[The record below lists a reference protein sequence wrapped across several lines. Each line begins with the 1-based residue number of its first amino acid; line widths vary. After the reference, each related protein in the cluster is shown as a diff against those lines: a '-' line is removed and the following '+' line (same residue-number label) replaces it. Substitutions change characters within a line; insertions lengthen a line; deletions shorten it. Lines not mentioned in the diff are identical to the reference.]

1 VVLLCPGYVILEIP
15 LEIRHSSVNVV
26 SGNFRGNKAFRAHG
40 GARKYTF
47 SRDPPRSANHYTQC
61 ALRQRL
67 RRTTFSANERA
78 PVTSFPWWHLATR
91 GALQAWRHEHA
102 RCPNFADAHVDVAF
116 IDSMAA
122 ITPLV
127 GLGMLPDLKREL
139 PLYLAA
145 ASNASALDKSD
156 VTTYTD
162 SLLKWWRVNGTSFPS
177 WAKAARIAFA
187 LSPNSASCERV
198 FALLK
203 ETFGE
208 DQLSALADQLRA
220 ALMLAYNKRRV
231 G

>member
-1 VVLLCPGYVILEIP
+1 MNKHGPTPAQGDGKPVLVVRDLPERKAICNSLA
-15 LEIRHSSVNVV
+15 
-26 SGNFRGNKAFRAHG
+26 KAFDYLEERLDGTCEPQYDCSVMYEISRVVRA
-40 GARKYTF
+40 F
-47 SRDPPRSANHYTQC
+47 D
-61 ALRQRL
+61 
-67 RRTTFSANERA
+67 
-78 PVTSFPWWHLATR
+78 
-91 GALQAWRHEHA
+91 
-102 RCPNFADAHVDVAF
+102 PNFADAHVDVAF

-122 ITPLV
+122 ITPLM

-139 PLYLAA
+139 PLYLTA
-145 ASNASALDKSD
+145 ASNAPALDKSD

-162 SLLKWWRVNGTSFPS
+162 SLLKWWRVNGTSFPA

-203 ETFGE
+203 EMFGE